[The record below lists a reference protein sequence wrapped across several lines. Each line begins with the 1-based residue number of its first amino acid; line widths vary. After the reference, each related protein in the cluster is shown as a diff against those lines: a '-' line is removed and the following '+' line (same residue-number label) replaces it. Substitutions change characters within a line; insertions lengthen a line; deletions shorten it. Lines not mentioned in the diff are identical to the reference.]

1 MQIQCPHCKSHYR
14 LGSEMIDAYGGFVRC
29 GNCNYKF
36 NIHDQVLLNEGQI
49 DLQNTGIRPNKQK
62 DEALKGQST
71 STATRVTR
79 IEPKLEGDEEEEKL
93 NIRFR
98 QDEYQEELEDQ
109 NVATPFDSY
118 DESRLREPQIEMKG
132 EGLESETQDDFQIPE
147 NLDGSDDTDDTGIP
161 LDDEFSG
168 SFEELTEQFMEED
181 SETVESEEGR
191 DYSAQGFD
199 PGEPDLF
206 ESLDDGP
213 HEEDSSG
220 LSLINDEAEADQV
233 EPGFFRILLSMLQRA
248 ALFLFWIA
256 VAVALAYLLVGQI
269 KDKLYP
275 AYKNHSLLQKV
286 RSGVCDYLPCEDAKY
301 DIDLFEIVVSRMDEV
316 TAPSR
321 QLHISI
327 FLLNKAEYAQ
337 IYPNILLTLKTI
349 DGSTTGQRVIHPAE
363 YFTSHDSLIS
373 SQTVDSSEARPLVK
387 PNKLGKILIKL
398 DKPPADA
405 VGFEARVVK

>member
-1 MQIQCPHCKSHYR
+1 MQIQCPHCKSRYR

-49 DLQNTGIRPNKQK
+49 DLQKPGNRPNKHK
-62 DEALKGQST
+62 DEVLKGQS
-71 STATRVTR
+71 SSAATGATR
-79 IEPKLEGDEEEEKL
+79 IEPKLERDKEEEEL
-93 NIRFR
+93 NIRFL
-98 QDEYQEELEDQ
+98 QDEYTEEPEDQ
-109 NVATPFDSY
+109 NVATLSDSS
-118 DESRLREPQIEMKG
+118 DESRLREPQIEVKG
-132 EGLESETQDDFQIPE
+132 EGLESETQDDFQFPE
-147 NLDGSDDTDDTGIP
+147 NLDSLGDPDIP
-161 LDDEFSG
+161 LDDEFST
-168 SFEELTEQFMEED
+168 SFEELTEQFLEED
-181 SETVESEEGR
+181 SDTAESKEGR
-191 DYSAQGFD
+191 GYSAQGSD
-199 PGEPDLF
+199 PGEPVLF

-220 LSLINDEAEADQV
+220 LTLINDEAEADQA
-233 EPGFFRILLSMLQRA
+233 EPGFFRVLLSMLQRA
-248 ALFLFWIA
+248 VLFLFWIA
-256 VAVALAYLLVGQI
+256 VAIALAYLLVGQI

-316 TAPSR
+316 TTPSR

-337 IYPNILLTLKTI
+337 IYPNLLLTLKTI
-349 DGSTTGQRVIHPAE
+349 DGSTTGQRVIRPAE
-363 YFTSHDSLIS
+363 YLTSHDSLIS
-373 SQTVDSSEARPLVK
+373 SQSVDSPEGRPLVK

>member
-1 MQIQCPHCKSHYR
+1 
-14 LGSEMIDAYGGFVRC
+14 MIDAYGGFVRC

-49 DLQNTGIRPNKQK
+49 DLQNIGIRPNKQK
-62 DEALKGQST
+62 DEALKGQS
-71 STATRVTR
+71 SSAASRATR
-79 IEPKLEGDEEEEKL
+79 IEPKLEQDEEEEEL
-93 NIRFR
+93 NLRFR
-98 QDEYQEELEDQ
+98 QDEYPGELEDQ
-109 NVATPFDSY
+109 NVATPFDSS
-118 DESRLREPQIEMKG
+118 DESRLREPQIEVKG
-132 EGLESETQDDFQIPE
+132 ESLESETQDDFQFPE
-147 NLDGSDDTDDTGIP
+147 NLDDPDKP
-161 LDDEFSG
+161 MDDEFSA
-168 SFEELTEQFMEED
+168 SFEELTEQFLEED
-181 SETVESEEGR
+181 SETAESEEGR
-191 DYSAQGFD
+191 DYSAHGSD
-199 PGEPDLF
+199 PGEPVLF

-213 HEEDSSG
+213 YEEDSSA
-220 LSLINDEAEADQV
+220 LTLISDEAEADQA
-233 EPGFFRILLSMLQRA
+233 EPGFFRVLLSMLQRA
-248 ALFLFWIA
+248 ALFLFWLA
-256 VAVALAYLLVGQI
+256 VAIALAYLLLGQI

-286 RSGVCDYLPCEDAKY
+286 RSGVCDYLPCEDARY
-301 DIDLFEIVVSRMDEV
+301 EIDLFEIVVSRMDEV

-337 IYPNILLTLKTI
+337 VYPNILLTLKTI

-363 YFTSHDSLIS
+363 YFTSYDSLIS
-373 SQTVDSSEARPLVK
+373 SQAFDSPKARPLVK